1 MPKIYSRHHYRVY
14 VHEPRRFRLVN
25 GSIYKPSFYSTCIYV
40 YVCCVLRYNKVRGG
54 SPRASRSG
62 WPLRVD
68 RPYIYISVTT
78 ERIVYSELKIDWTH
92 LTHFPSKHLRH
103 FLSTCFPHVKITI
116 IGLDIFLSCSLMC
129 CCFFS
134 GMGGGVGVF
143 VSSASF
149 AELHV
154 IHILWNSLKYT
165 SIKQRICVCVCKHFC
180 LCSSARIIHVISLD
194 LFMCTTNTFVMP
206 FDLPRSFCLVRKKKA

>member
-134 GMGGGVGVF
+134 GMGGGGRGCF
-143 VSSASF
+143 C
-149 AELHV
+149 
-154 IHILWNSLKYT
+154 I
-165 SIKQRICVCVCKHFC
+165 VCKFC
-180 LCSSARIIHVISLD
+180 RVTRHSHSVK
-194 LFMCTTNTFVMP
+194 FP
-206 FDLPRSFCLVRKKKA
+206 